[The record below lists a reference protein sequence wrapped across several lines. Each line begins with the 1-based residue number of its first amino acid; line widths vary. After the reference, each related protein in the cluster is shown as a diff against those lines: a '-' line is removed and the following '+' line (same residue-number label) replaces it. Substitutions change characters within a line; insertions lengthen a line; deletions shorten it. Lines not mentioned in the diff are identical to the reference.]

1 MNTLFEPLLELQQY
15 QHMLENIRN
24 HNTPILA
31 SGMIDVQQTHM
42 IAGICHHLQRP
53 AVILTYSELRAR
65 QIYANFLA
73 KIASLFFVK
82 IPFFIQQKIYF
93 FIVLM
98 CIVKR
103 LLVSAFLYSIVIS
116 LVNKQYLY
124 FLWKHYLTKCLQKR
138 LFLHLY

>member
-65 QIYANFLA
+65 QIYENLSFFRKDTFFYPA
-73 KIASLFFVK
+73 KDLLFYSADVHSQTITCQRFS
-82 IPFFIQQKIYF
+82 ILNRYITGQQTIL
-93 FIVLM
+93 VLS
-98 CIVKR
+98 IEA
-103 LLVSAFLYSIVIS
+103 LLD
-116 LVNKQYLY
+116 KMP
-124 FLWKHYLTKCLQKR
+124 TKET
-138 LFLHLY
+138 FS